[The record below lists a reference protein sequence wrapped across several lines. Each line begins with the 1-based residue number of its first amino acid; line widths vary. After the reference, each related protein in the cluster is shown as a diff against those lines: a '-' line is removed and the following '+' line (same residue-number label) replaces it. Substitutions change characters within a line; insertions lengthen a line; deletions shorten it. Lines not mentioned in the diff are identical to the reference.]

1 MDSYPLVFEA
11 KGTDNNIDSFVM
23 ASISVRLSIG
33 LYHHPDFVLYCRQA
47 KVLDILIKVLVLDS
61 MAVKRVVK
69 IIYNSILYLP
79 LST

>member
-23 ASISVRLSIG
+23 TSISVRLSIG
-33 LYHHPDFVLYCRQA
+33 LNHHPDFVLYCRQA

-69 IIYNSILYLP
+69 IIYYSILYLP